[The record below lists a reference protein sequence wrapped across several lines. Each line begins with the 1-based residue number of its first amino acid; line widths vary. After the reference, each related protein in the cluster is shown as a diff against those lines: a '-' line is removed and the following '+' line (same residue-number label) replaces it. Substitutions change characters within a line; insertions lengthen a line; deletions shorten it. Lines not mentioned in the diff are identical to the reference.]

1 MNGLTRKHAALGGA
15 AALVVGVTLILI
27 PGGSPASRQAPSAN
41 AAAAVADGTASA
53 PSTSTGSPSPALVP
67 SVPQA
72 TVSPVPLS
80 SGKTAA
86 PPAAPITT
94 LPPPVPASSAAPPQP
109 GTSRPAVPA
118 STPSPKQSAHPPV
131 HTTTPPPVKPP
142 TSAPPA
148 GCASGTGWTGGA
160 TLPIPGAEHTSCWA
174 VTTEASTDDPA
185 RGGSQD
191 IGHLADGSWAEY
203 PMVDFGTGQS
213 QFLARVASG
222 AVAGISGKVQIHLD
236 SLTNAPVSVF
246 EIANTGGWQTWQTV
260 QMNMNR
266 TTGVHNVYLSFDS
279 GQPQPFVSLHWFSFG
294 N

>member
-1 MNGLTRKHAALGGA
+1 
-15 AALVVGVTLILI
+15 
-27 PGGSPASRQAPSAN
+27 
-41 AAAAVADGTASA
+41 
-53 PSTSTGSPSPALVP
+53 
-67 SVPQA
+67 
-72 TVSPVPLS
+72 PLS

-131 HTTTPPPVKPP
+131 HTTPPPVKPPTSAP

-160 TLPIPGAEHTSCWA
+160 TLPIPGAEHTACWG
-174 VTTEASTDDPA
+174 VTTEASADDPA

-191 IGHLADGSWAEY
+191 LGHLAEGSWAEY
-203 PMVDFGTGQS
+203 PTVDFGAGQS

-260 QMNMNR
+260 QMNMSR

-279 GQPQPFVSLHWFSFG
+279 GQPLPFVSLHWFSFG